1 MYISQSFIVCHV
13 CIAVFR
19 FLCYCSLFSDFSWLS
34 SDGAGAGSLIP
45 IFARRSPMHIGIE
58 SVASITAVN
67 IDEVNLAA
75 VLIPNVVGLKYPYIF
90 AYI

>member
-1 MYISQSFIVCHV
+1 
-13 CIAVFR
+13 
-19 FLCYCSLFSDFSWLS
+19 
-34 SDGAGAGSLIP
+34 
-45 IFARRSPMHIGIE
+45 MHIGTE

-90 AYI
+90 ASIYDTPVVAALVTIEPITHIM